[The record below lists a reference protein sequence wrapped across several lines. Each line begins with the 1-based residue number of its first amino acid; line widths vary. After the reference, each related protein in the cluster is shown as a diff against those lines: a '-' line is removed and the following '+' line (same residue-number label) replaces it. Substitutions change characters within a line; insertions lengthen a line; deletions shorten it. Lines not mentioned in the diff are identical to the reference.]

1 MEVRTD
7 RTQMFV
13 TPSHVVKR
21 DGKRQELDT
30 FRIFH
35 AIRKA
40 RDETEGSELTDRGIW
55 ELIPHVLVE
64 ASQVTP
70 EAEPIPVET
79 IQDSVEKCLVQH
91 GFFRES
97 RAYIRYRYKREL
109 ARKNTD
115 SIFETIAEIV
125 DGVNEEALQENAN
138 KNPLELATQRDYI
151 AGTLSRVYA
160 DNFILPKRC
169 KEAHQSGR
177 THFHDSDYAIQRSHN
192 CELIDLQDIFANGT
206 VINKTK
212 IETPHTFLTACT
224 IASQIDA
231 CVASASF
238 GGQTISVAH
247 LVPFV
252 EKSRQRYREE
262 VREELLGT
270 DWHFEVSHDE
280 LEKEVNRI
288 AERRVQREINA
299 GVQTIHYQLNSI
311 ATSNGL
317 RKLAVVKQCERMTK
331 RCAA

>member
-1 MEVRTD
+1 MFDTPDEVE
-7 RTQMFV
+7 
-13 TPSHVVKR
+13 KR
-21 DGKRQELDT
+21 DGSLQKLDQ

-40 RDETEGSELTDRGIW
+40 RDEVEGTKLTDEEIW
-55 ELIPHVLVE
+55 TLIPHTLMD
-64 ASQVTP
+64 AAQNTP

-79 IQDSVEKCLVQH
+79 IQNSVEKTLVQY
-91 GFFRES
+91 GYFSEA

-109 ARKNTD
+109 ARNSAGD
-115 SIFETIAEIV
+115 IFKTISEIV

-138 KNPLELATQRDYI
+138 KNPLELSTQRDYI
-151 AGTLSRVYA
+151 AGTLSRAYT

-169 KEAHQSGR
+169 REAHQSGR
-177 THFHDSDYAIQRSHN
+177 VHFHDSDYAIQRSHN
-192 CELIDLQDIFANGT
+192 CELIDLRNIFENGT

-231 CVASASF
+231 CVASASY

-252 EKSRQRYREE
+252 EKSRQYYREE

-270 DWHFEVSHDE
+270 DWRFEVSHDE